1 MADNTV
7 KYDLPD
13 GYIFV
18 LGPDDRDYI
27 VPEFMVPS
35 LEQAFAIQRTKS
47 NIGVAKASGID
58 PSAKNAQIYNTL
70 GGNLHVPPEP
80 PLTDQERLSL
90 HAEVCS
96 LQQRLGIS
104 YIDAAH
110 RLYLA
115 EVEKIKLANV
125 HRKALGALDRH
136 VRKSLQFIAE
146 RHSVIEGK
154 ETGSNTK
161 LQ

>member
-1 MADNTV
+1 MAENTFE
-7 KYDLPD
+7 YELPD
-13 GYIFV
+13 GYILV
-18 LGPDDRDYI
+18 LGPDNRDYI
-27 VPEFMVPS
+27 VPEFMAQS
-35 LEQAFAIQRTKS
+35 LEQALAVQLAKS
-47 NIGVAKASGID
+47 NIGVTKASGID
-58 PSAKNAQIYNTL
+58 PAAKNTQIYNTL

-104 YIDAAH
+104 YKDAAH

-115 EVEKIKLANV
+115 EVEKLQLANT

-136 VRKSLQFIAE
+136 IRKSLQFIAE
-146 RHSVIEGK
+146 RHSVNEGQK
-154 ETGSNTK
+154 SGTNDK
-161 LQ
+161 QQ